1 MPTTIEI
8 FYDYTCEDSYA
19 LSKRL
24 LPLRD
29 SRPDLL
35 LHWKAFP
42 LEWQNGATHGVPAL
56 LALRA
61 ARAARMQGEEAFYRF
76 HPLLFDA
83 YHAEGRDISDPEVI
97 REVAQAAGLD
107 VPRLEADTGLSGG
120 GGASTGIEAEIEA
133 DYREAQENFVFGT
146 PTVIIGGEG
155 RMFNP
160 GALGP
165 HKEIIVALIGG

>member
-1 MPTTIEI
+1 MPTVIEI

-24 LPLRD
+24 LAVR
-29 SRPDLL
+29 SAQPDVI

-42 LEWQNGATHGVPAL
+42 LERQNGETHGVPAL
-56 LALRA
+56 PAFRA
-61 ARAARMQGEEAFYRF
+61 ARAAQMQGDDAFYRF

-83 YHAEGRDISDPEVI
+83 YHAEGRDISDPEVLAEI
-97 REVAQAAGLD
+97 AADAGLD
-107 VPRLEADTGLSGG
+107 VPRWEADSGLTG
-120 GGASTGIEAEIEA
+120 GGATAGIDADIDA
-133 DYREAQENFVFGT
+133 DYTAAQENFVFGT

-155 RMFNP
+155 RIFNP

-165 HKEIIVALIGG
+165 HKEIVAALIG

>member
-1 MPTTIEI
+1 MPTTLDI

-24 LPLRD
+24 LAARD
-29 SRPDLL
+29 ALPELA

-42 LEWQNGATHGVPAL
+42 LERQNGETHGVPAL

-61 ARAARMQGEEAFYRF
+61 ARAARLQGDDAFYRF

-83 YHAEGRDISDPEVI
+83 YHAEGRDISDPDVI
-97 REVAQAAGLD
+97 LEVAQAAGLD
-107 VPRLEADTGLSGG
+107 GPRFEADLGLTAGSAGV
-120 GGASTGIEAEIEA
+120 GIEAEIEA
-133 DYREAQENFVFGT
+133 DYQEGQENFVFGT
-146 PTVIIGGEG
+146 PTVIIDGDG
-155 RMFNP
+155 RIFNP

-165 HKEIIVALIGG
+165 HKEIVLALIGG